1 MIYIELLATDMPYGW
16 DAWYG
21 NLLSKLD
28 LREAI
33 VVIAG
38 AKGPSDMGIYYILDN
53 TFFYRVI

>member
-1 MIYIELLATDMPYGW
+1 M
-16 DAWYG
+16 
-21 NLLSKLD
+21 LD